1 MRPLSFTT
9 GAMRHSVRLALVL
22 MLGLLLSA
30 SAEEPDAAAVERH
43 LSQLRSSDADVR
55 VEAVRGL
62 LTSLD
67 PRITEAMLALLTDE
81 GNSIRRL
88 AARAIGSRWWQIPQE
103 RVPEFTGA
111 LKRNADSEF
120 EDEQNMVARAIG
132 LLNRDYSGKMFV
144 RSPNTRWVI
153 YERRGLPCLIDTQ
166 TGTEELLG
174 WTGDDRPGWLAPAWG
189 NGPLD
194 ESAVWHPTDEA
205 VALTMLLNRK
215 ESAVWVWKHQT
226 GLRRLD
232 TEKAVKAVGFR
243 ESQLHRA
250 GGIFT
255 EMKEWKGDE
264 IILDISFTT
273 KKGDAYID
281 HSAVLGWNPVSG
293 KLRMISRGKA
303 DG

>member
-1 MRPLSFTT
+1 MHASL
-9 GAMRHSVRLALVL
+9 RLGFVVLVL
-22 MLGLLLSA
+22 FLQPGRVA
-30 SAEEPDAAAVERH
+30 AEELDAASVERH
-43 LSQLRSSDADVR
+43 LSQLRSDDPEVR
-55 VEAVRGL
+55 IEGLRAL

-67 PRITEAMLALLTDE
+67 PRIPDAMLALLSDK

-103 RVPEFTGA
+103 RMPEFTAA

-120 EDEQNMVARAIG
+120 EDEQNMVARAVG

-144 RSPNTRWVI
+144 RSPNKRWVI
-153 YERRGLPCLIDTQ
+153 YERRGLPCLIDTE

-174 WTGDDRPGWLAPAWG
+174 WSGEERRGWLAPAWG
-189 NGPLD
+189 NGLLD
-194 ESAVWHPTDEA
+194 ESAVWSQTGEA

-215 ESAVWVWKHQT
+215 ESAAWVWQHRT

-232 TEKAVKAVGFR
+232 TEKVVKAVGVR

-255 EMKEWKGDE
+255 EIKDWNRDE
-264 IILDISFTT
+264 LRLEVTFTT
-273 KKGDAYID
+273 AQGDSYTD
-281 HSAVLGWNPVSG
+281 HTAVLAWNPETD
-293 KLRMISRGKA
+293 KLRVISREQA

>member
-1 MRPLSFTT
+1 MRLS
-9 GAMRHSVRLALVL
+9 VVV
-22 MLGLLLSA
+22 MLGLLLPA
-30 SAEEPDAAAVERH
+30 AAGEPHAAAVERH
-43 LSQLRSSDADVR
+43 LSQLRSSDPDVR

-67 PRITEAMLALLTDE
+67 PRIPEAMLALLSDE

-103 RVPEFTGA
+103 RVPEFTAA

-120 EDEQNMVARAIG
+120 EDEQNMVARAVG
-132 LLNRDYSGKMFV
+132 LLNRDYGGKMFS
-144 RSPNTRWVI
+144 RSPNKRWVL

-166 TGTEELLG
+166 NGTEELLG
-174 WTGDDRPGWLAPAWG
+174 WTGDERAGWLAPAWG

-194 ESAVWHPTDEA
+194 ESAVWQPTQEA
-205 VALTMLLNRK
+205 VALAMLLNRK

-226 GLRRLD
+226 GLRPLETDRL
-232 TEKAVKAVGFR
+232 VKALGLR

-250 GGIFT
+250 GGVFS

-264 IILDISFTT
+264 LLLEVTMTT
-273 KKGDAYID
+273 KKRDAYID
-281 HSAVLGWNPVSG
+281 HTAVVAWNLETG
-293 KLRMISRGKA
+293 KLRIVSRSKA